1 MNIMEFLTEMPFTLA
16 EFYLGF
22 FALSFVIL
30 GLIILATISGWIR
43 RLSRAFRQ
51 ARAMK
56 GRHLR
61 MIAKLDDLE
70 EAGSSLE
77 GVSHFEEDPAR
88 TYEGEDALSRWK
100 SEVARGVFA
109 RYSAAISSSS
119 EIELTFANRERSSFP
134 AGSPLE

>member
-30 GLIILATISGWIR
+30 GLIILATIPGWIR
-43 RLSRAFRQ
+43 RLSQAFRQ

-56 GRHLR
+56 SRHLR

-77 GVSHFEEDPAR
+77 GVTLFEEDPAR
-88 TYEGEDALSRWK
+88 TYEGEDALSRWM
-100 SEVARGVFA
+100 SEVA
-109 RYSAAISSSS
+109 
-119 EIELTFANRERSSFP
+119 
-134 AGSPLE
+134 